1 MVSLKNRRAYLSTA
15 FSKRQIFNEGQNA
28 GRKKSYCKESHWGKK
43 HWKKES
49 RKKDFQKKKA
59 FGKNGIGE
67 KCSVSVWD
75 L

>member
-28 GRKKSYCKESHWGKK
+28 GRKKSYCKKSHWGGKALEKRAQKK
-43 HWKKES
+43 GFLE
-49 RKKDFQKKKA
+49 KKA

-67 KCSVSVWD
+67 KCSISV
-75 L
+75 